1 MTSNEIF
8 ELDTASICEL
18 VGKRFMVS
26 YKVERNGKVES
37 VSRDKKLIA
46 LDYTD
51 KQQINHYIFTVNFLY
66 FGCLWS
72 VICWPLLSQV

>member
-51 KQQINHYIFTVNFLY
+51 KRQVNHYIFSDGMQHFKVPHAQLVTMTQL
-66 FGCLWS
+66 
-72 VICWPLLSQV
+72 

>member
-8 ELDTASICEL
+8 ELDTTSICEL

-26 YKVERNGKVES
+26 YNIERNGTVES

-46 LDYTD
+46 LDYSD
-51 KQQINHYIFTVNFLY
+51 KQKVNHYIFSDGTQHFKVPHTHLVTMTQ
-66 FGCLWS
+66 L
-72 VICWPLLSQV
+72 

>member
-18 VGKRFMVS
+18 VGKRFSIS
-26 YKVERNGKVES
+26 YKEERNGKIKS
-37 VSRDKKLIA
+37 VQRDRKLIA

-51 KQQINHYIFTVNFLY
+51 KQQVNHYIFSDGRQHFKVPHSHLVTMTQL
-66 FGCLWS
+66 
-72 VICWPLLSQV
+72 

>member
-8 ELDTASICEL
+8 ELDTTSICEL

-26 YKVERNGKVES
+26 YKEERNGKVES

-51 KQQINHYIFTVNFLY
+51 KQQVNHYIFSNGMQHFKVPHAQLVTMTQL
-66 FGCLWS
+66 
-72 VICWPLLSQV
+72 

>member
-8 ELDTASICEL
+8 ELDTTSICEL

-26 YKVERNGKVES
+26 YKEERNGKVES

-51 KQQINHYIFTVNFLY
+51 KQQVNHYIFSDGMQHFKVPHAQLVTMTQL
-66 FGCLWS
+66 
-72 VICWPLLSQV
+72 

>member
-8 ELDTASICEL
+8 ELDTTSICEL

-26 YKVERNGKVES
+26 YKEERNGKVES

-51 KQQINHYIFTVNFLY
+51 KQQVNHYIFSDGMQHFKVPHTQLVTMTQL
-66 FGCLWS
+66 
-72 VICWPLLSQV
+72 